1 MYSTE
6 ENMEEYEDLWL
17 GSPRRM
23 DNNVTPIQLHTKS
36 NKTVKVAQERG

>member
-1 MYSTE
+1 
-6 ENMEEYEDLWL
+6 MEEYEALWL

-23 DNNVTPIQLHTKS
+23 DSNVTPIQLRTKN